1 MSLQSNWNEQVPEDT
16 AQVGQAI
23 LSEDSPY
30 RRVGDEVQR
39 FLHLGDFAT
48 MYSIGGRGAICPIIL
63 SLVTIFQ
70 FLENIPDRVA
80 AEWVVVRL
88 DWKYALHVPL
98 NWMGFHYSDLSNF
111 RKRLLEHGQERLLFE
126 KVLSWVR
133 SHGFLRKHGKQRT
146 DSTHVLGQVARLS
159 RLELVWETL
168 RKVLRAIEKEAPAW
182 YSVTIPAAFHEV
194 YSVRQSDWR
203 LSQEEIRQKMQQ
215 AGADGYWLLDLLDT
229 DAPPKV
235 QDLSEVET
243 LRTVLAQQYKR
254 QEGKVVARK
263 PPIKGK
269 EVVVSPHE
277 TEARWAKKRE
287 QEWQGYKLHATET
300 VVEKEEA
307 DRKEGEEDDASFI
320 TDIQTSAAND
330 GDSEMVDGIQ
340 ARLQQRGLRPK
351 KHYVD
356 RGYVSGA
363 NLAHSADKGTTL
375 MGPALANNS
384 PKPEGYRQSDF
395 QIDFER
401 QEATCPQGELA
412 LGWCERPQEDGY
424 VGVNIYFRTRCD
436 GCPERCQCTTSKDGR
451 TLKVSPYHEH
461 LEARRAEQQSEAFRE
476 EMKRRSAVEG
486 TLSAVVRK
494 HGARRARYR
503 GQAKVHLQ
511 HLFTGAAVNVKRLTR
526 ALSAQRRKKLA
537 RATGC

>member
-1 MSLQSNWNEQVPEDT
+1 MSLQRNWNAEVPEDT

-30 RRVGDEVQR
+30 RRVGDEVQG
-39 FLHLGDFAT
+39 FLSLGDFAM
-48 MYSIGGRGAICPIIL
+48 MYSISGRGAICPIIL

-80 AEWVVVRL
+80 AEWAVVRL

-98 NWMGFHYSDLSNF
+98 DWKGFHYSDLSNF
-111 RKRLLEHGQERLLFE
+111 RTRLLAHGQERLLFE
-126 KVLSWVR
+126 KVLGWVR
-133 SHGFLRKHGKQRT
+133 GHGFLRKHGKQRT

-168 RKVLRAIEKEAPAW
+168 RQVLRTLEKEVPGW
-182 YSVTIPAAFHEV
+182 YRLAIPAAFHEM

-203 LSQEEIRQKMQQ
+203 LSQEEIGQKMQQ

-235 QDLSEVET
+235 QDLTEVET

-254 QEGKVVARK
+254 QEGKVISRK

-269 EVVVSPHE
+269 DVVVSPHE

-300 VVEKEEA
+300 VVDNEEA
-307 DRKEGEEDDASFI
+307 DRKQDEAADAPFI
-320 TDIQTSAAND
+320 TDVETSAAND

-340 ARLQQRGLRPK
+340 ARLEQRGLRPK

-363 NLAHSADKGTTL
+363 NLAHSADQGTTL

-412 LGWCERPQEDGY
+412 LGWCEHRQADGY

-436 GCPERCQCTTSKDGR
+436 GCPERWQCTTSKDGR

-461 LEARRAEQQSEAFRE
+461 LEARRTEQQAEAFRE

-486 TLSAVVRK
+486 TLSAMVRK

-526 ALSAQRRKKLA
+526 ALSVQRRKKLA